1 MKRISFFKAL
11 VFLTLA
17 GAWSIYADEAT
28 AVNPG
33 QITLEIENQ
42 TPCFLFGGYQ
52 LSIGI
57 RRGPFRFRVSTQDS
71 GEADFEDTGID
82 SRNSS
87 FRRSFDDGSLSVSV
101 DYFPSRH
108 LFTYVSLGSNR
119 WLVQNKDTLATD
131 HLRTLDAGLG
141 LGFQYFIY
149 KGLFV
154 QLAAH
159 VNVRDRRS
167 LVIEGEQY
175 TVPGIDY
182 SPGLRLGYRF

>member
-1 MKRISFFKAL
+1 MKRISIFGAL
-11 VFLTLA
+11 AFIMLA
-17 GAWSIYADEAT
+17 GAWSVHADGVT
-28 AVNPG
+28 AGNPG

-52 LSIGI
+52 VSVGI
-57 RRGPFRFRVSTQDS
+57 RRGPFRFRVSIQDS

-82 SRNSS
+82 TRSDA
-87 FRRSFDDGSLSVSV
+87 FRRSYDDGSFSASV
-101 DYFPSRH
+101 DYFVGKRF
-108 LFTYVSLGSNR
+108 FTYASLGSNR
-119 WLVQNKDTLATD
+119 WLVQDKNTLATD

-141 LGFQYFIY
+141 LGFQFVLY
-149 KGLFV
+149 KGFFV

-159 VNVRDRRS
+159 INVRERQS